1 MHRDAREESAVTVT
15 DIGNGVHQIDT
26 RQSGYAGITAAYLI
40 TGQRPCLIETGT
52 ATSAAT
58 VIKALHQLGLSPAD
72 LASVVVSHI
81 HLDHAGGAGHL
92 TQAFPRAHLY
102 VHERGARHLVDPT
115 KLIASARR
123 VFGDAMELLGEILPT
138 PAERVHALEE
148 GMRID
153 LGAGRFLESF
163 AAPGHASHHIGLIDP
178 SVGDLYVGDAAG
190 VYIPE
195 TGDVRPATAPPEFDF
210 TAAQQTLARFRERA
224 PERLLFS
231 HYGPVRDVPNI
242 LDRSEDELQRLIADV
257 REAREHGH
265 DLDHAVAMI
274 VERTNERLTALAA
287 MPEVQERFSA
297 LNTTAANVVGVNRWL
312 NSVEEDQY
320 DFGDAAS

>member
-1 MHRDAREESAVTVT
+1 MEVI

-26 RQSGYAGITAAYLI
+26 RQSGYEGITAAYLI
-40 TGQRPCLIETGT
+40 TGDRPCLIETGT
-52 ATSAAT
+52 ATSAPT
-58 VIKALHQLGLSPAD
+58 VIAALNSLGLAAED

-92 TQAFPRAHLY
+92 TAAFPEARLF

-115 KLIASARR
+115 KLLVSARR
-123 VFGDAMELLGEILPT
+123 VFGDAMDLLGDILPT
-138 PAERVHALEE
+138 DAARVEALGE
-148 GMRID
+148 GSSID
-153 LGAGRFLESF
+153 IGAGRTLDAFF
-163 AAPGHASHHIGLIDP
+163 APGHASHHIALLD
-178 SVGDLYVGDAAG
+178 SASGDLFVGDAAG

-210 TAAQQTLARFRERA
+210 ALAEATLAKFRERK
-224 PERLLFS
+224 PQRLLFS
-231 HYGPVRDVPNI
+231 HYGPVINVESI
-242 LDRSEDELQRLIADV
+242 LDQSLDELKRLISDV

-274 VERTNERLTALAA
+274 IERTNERLTALAA
-287 MPEVQERFSA
+287 LPDVQERFAA

-312 NSVEEDQY
+312 NTVDDFEY
-320 DFGDAAS
+320 NFGDAAT